1 MYTLVVPSFVV
12 AIVYVLNSE
21 LGRCNM
27 SVREQKN
34 AFSCE
39 LALPFVYPA
48 APTMGCG
55 DCPFE
60 TKQVAF
66 GTDEFVSFA

>member
-1 MYTLVVPSFVV
+1 
-12 AIVYVLNSE
+12 
-21 LGRCNM
+21 M

-66 GTDEFVSFA
+66 GTDEFVSFAWREMYVE